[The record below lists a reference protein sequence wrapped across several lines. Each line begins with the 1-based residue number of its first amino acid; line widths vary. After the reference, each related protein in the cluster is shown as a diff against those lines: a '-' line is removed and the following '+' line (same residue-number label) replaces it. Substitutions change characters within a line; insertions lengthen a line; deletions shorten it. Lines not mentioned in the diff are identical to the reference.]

1 MATWILDPRLA
12 KTDGG
17 LPIMV
22 GIHIITGNWELT
34 ALRLD
39 APQGQ
44 PWKVVNVEPR
54 FLHRGEEIFLDTM
67 REGNIT
73 FLTLEISGSADAVDV
88 ELNGR
93 SDGKPTAARMPQAL
107 LLKAQSEE

>member
-1 MATWILDPRLA
+1 
-12 KTDGG
+12 
-17 LPIMV
+17 
-22 GIHIITGNWELT
+22 
-34 ALRLD
+34 
-39 APQGQ
+39 
-44 PWKVVNVEPR
+44 
-54 FLHRGEEIFLDTM
+54 M

-73 FLTLEISGSADAVDV
+73 FLTLEISGPADAVDV

>member
-1 MATWILDPRLA
+1 
-12 KTDGG
+12 
-17 LPIMV
+17 
-22 GIHIITGNWELT
+22 
-34 ALRLD
+34 
-39 APQGQ
+39 
-44 PWKVVNVEPR
+44 
-54 FLHRGEEIFLDTM
+54 M